1 MSLQQQLIVLIVFLS
16 LGLHPSPLGHSSFST
31 RGLYPS
37 PLGLSSFSTWAFSL
51 YLASFRILIRNSVQK
66 MLDLPFSI
74 SKRKHPRL
82 HQFSASVF
90 LSYFS
95 KIESFS
101 FGYPLN
107 LPFQLVEHL
116 HNVML
121 SFHKCCLLPSTIF
134 WVSVCNWNCF
144 C

>member
-1 MSLQQQLIVLIVFLS
+1 MPHRSFPYKSHALM
-16 LGLHPSPLGHSSFST
+16 PLRHFTEHSGT
-31 RGLYPS
+31 L
-37 PLGLSSFSTWAFSL
+37 SFSTWAFSL

-144 C
+144 SFHNFFLEFNQTHS